1 MKKIE
6 GLLEEIKKIET
17 STSLKTDI
25 EKIAKQLGDIDNL
38 ITGEVLRNVLNTHFQ
53 NTILTN
59 AVAELEK
66 LAAQKSSDIQKYDTV
81 LKNIV
86 RGTAVAAST
95 HESKSEEPAS
105 IDINEN
111 NRKWVLQLVTLL
123 KGLYQRSVY
132 NNANGGLKGKIADK
146 ASQSYTGRTR
156 LQIAENFETAANNLL
171 SRLSPAPVSGLA
183 TKEHPITNILAG
195 VEQKI
200 HQLKEKITT
209 NEEPLAVGH
218 LLKDISQLKK
228 ELDTQHL
235 AFHNKKTQAINECKQ
250 HQSNLDILS
259 KGEIPDDLLA
269 TVETEK
275 DEKLQPLVAAW
286 QSGRNGSYYSPTA
299 WSNWYSLDAT
309 KKNLNEALQIRFQ
322 SKISSAQTEIKENT
336 EAMRDCESLIHTA
349 ASFEQ
354 NLKLTEEL
362 TRYQTLAGVTEKCIK
377 LLEADLAKL
386 NSRWVKVKSF
396 LTRKSPE
403 RKHRIE
409 QKNLA
414 KSELIAKKGDL
425 VAKLST
431 CNYAL
436 LNTANPQLLKKSGN
450 ELAHQPAR
458 PAAYPG

>member
-6 GLLEEIKKIET
+6 ELLQQITLT
-17 STSLKTDI
+17 SHKTDI

-59 AVAELEK
+59 AVTELEK
-66 LAAQKSSDIQKYDTV
+66 LAAQKSSDKQKYDTV
-81 LKNIV
+81 LENIV

-95 HESKSEEPAS
+95 HESKSEEPAP

-111 NRKWVLQLVTLL
+111 NRIWVFQLVTLL

-132 NNANGGLKGKIADK
+132 NNANGGMKGKIADR

-171 SRLSPAPVSGLA
+171 SRLTPAPVSGLA
-183 TKEHPITNILAG
+183 TKEHPITNILGG

-200 HQLKEKITT
+200 QQLKEKITT
-209 NEEPLAVGH
+209 NEHPQVVEH
-218 LLKDISQLKK
+218 LLKDISQLKN

-235 AFHNKKTQAINECKQ
+235 AFHNKKTEAINECKQ
-250 HQSNLDILS
+250 YQSNLDTLS
-259 KGEIPDDLLA
+259 KGEIPDVLLA
-269 TVETEK
+269 TVDTEK
-275 DEKLQPLVAAW
+275 DEKLQPLVDAW

-309 KKNLNEALQIRFQ
+309 EKNLNEALQIRFQ
-322 SKISSAQTEIKENT
+322 NKINSAQREIKENT
-336 EAMRDCESLIHTA
+336 LAIRDCESLIHTA
-349 ASFEQ
+349 AAFEQ
-354 NLKLTEEL
+354 NLILTKEL
-362 TRYQTLAGVTEKCIK
+362 EHCQILAGVTDKCIK

-386 NSRWVKVKSF
+386 SSRWVKVKNF
-396 LTRKSPE
+396 LTRKSTE

-409 QKNLA
+409 QKTLA
-414 KSELIAKKGDL
+414 KSELIAKKEEL

-436 LNTANPQLLKKSGN
+436 FNSANPQLFKKSGN
-450 ELAHQPAR
+450 ELAHQPAS
-458 PAAYPG
+458 PA